1 LDTNDSRWR
10 PSPTTHEVNANEP
23 IIRTQIRLSGVRG
36 LLIQHD
42 HMCTPGVVGERLTD
56 RGVDLVVHQVVREHR
71 YLSPNVETEFPDPTD
86 FDAIIPMGA
95 PWSVYDHE
103 AIGTWVPA
111 ELKMLRNAHDHQ
123 VPVLGIC
130 FGGQMLAAAHGG
142 SVSRSAA
149 PEIGWV
155 KIDSDDESLV
165 PAGTWFQWHYDKWKL
180 PEDAKE
186 VARNAKSSQA
196 FVLGRNLAVQFH
208 PEMTSEILASWIAT
222 GGAQEADRF
231 GIKIDELVRE
241 TAERDASNRERAHR
255 LVDQFLDR
263 FLPTSTGVHEQ
274 GINNS
279 AVQPELGME

>member
-1 LDTNDSRWR
+1 MR
-10 PSPTTHEVNANEP
+10 A
-23 IIRTQIRLSGVRG
+23 

-42 HMCTPGVVGERLTD
+42 HICTPGFVGERLLD
-56 RGVDLVVHQVVREHR
+56 RGFDLVVHQVVRDDR
-71 YLSPNVETEFPDPTD
+71 FLSPNVEIEFPDPTD

-111 ELKMLRNAHDHQ
+111 ELTMLRDAHQHE

-142 SVSRSAA
+142 SVARSAA

-155 KIDSDDESLV
+155 NVDSDDESLV
-165 PAGTWFQWHYDKWKL
+165 PSGIWFQWHYDRWQL
-180 PEDAKE
+180 PTHAQE
-186 VARNAKSSQA
+186 VAHNANSSQA

-208 PEMTSEILASWIAT
+208 PEMTSEILTSWIAT
-222 GGAQEADRF
+222 GGAAEIDQF
-231 GIKIDELVRE
+231 GMELETLVRQ
-241 TAERDASNRERAHR
+241 TAENDVSNRERAHR

-263 FLPTSTGVHEQ
+263 M
-274 GINNS
+274 I
-279 AVQPELGME
+279 VQPEPSAR

>member
-1 LDTNDSRWR
+1 MR
-10 PSPTTHEVNANEP
+10 A
-23 IIRTQIRLSGVRG
+23 

-42 HMCTPGVVGERLTD
+42 HICTPGFVGERLLD
-56 RGVDLVVHQVVREHR
+56 RGFDLVVHQVVREDR
-71 YLSPNVETEFPDPTD
+71 FLSPNVEIEFPDPTD

-111 ELKMLRNAHDHQ
+111 ELTMLRDAHQHE

-142 SVSRSAA
+142 SVARSAA

-155 KIDSDDESLV
+155 NVDSDDESLV
-165 PAGTWFQWHYDKWKL
+165 PSGIWFQWHYDRWQL
-180 PEDAKE
+180 PTHAQE
-186 VARNAKSSQA
+186 VAHNANSSQA

-208 PEMTSEILASWIAT
+208 PEMTSEILTSWIAT
-222 GGAQEADRF
+222 GGAAEIDQF
-231 GIKIDELVRE
+231 GMELETLVRQ
-241 TAERDASNRERAHR
+241 TAENDVSNRERAHR

-263 FLPTSTGVHEQ
+263 M
-274 GINNS
+274 I
-279 AVQPELGME
+279 VQPEPSAR

>member
-1 LDTNDSRWR
+1 M
-10 PSPTTHEVNANEP
+10 HV
-23 IIRTQIRLSGVRG
+23 

-42 HMCTPGVVGERLTD
+42 HICTPGYVGERLTD
-56 RGVDLVVHQVVREHR
+56 RGLDLILHQVVREDR
-71 YLSPNVETEFPDPTD
+71 FLSPDVEIEFPDPTD
-86 FDAIIPMGA
+86 FDAIVPMGA
-95 PWSVYDHE
+95 PWSVYDHQ

-111 ELKMLRNAHDHQ
+111 ELKMLRAAHDHQ

-155 KIDSDDESLV
+155 EVDSDDESLV
-165 PAGTWFQWHYDKWKL
+165 LSGLWFQWHYDQWQL
-180 PEDAKE
+180 PNAAQE
-186 VARNAKSSQA
+186 VARNPSSSQA

-222 GGAQEADRF
+222 GGAEEITRF
-231 GIKIDELVRE
+231 GIKLDDLVRQ
-241 TAERDASNRERAHR
+241 TADQDAANRERAHR

-263 FLPTSTGVHEQ
+263 V
-274 GINNS
+274 
-279 AVQPELGME
+279 AARPELSAG

>member
-1 LDTNDSRWR
+1 
-10 PSPTTHEVNANEP
+10 
-23 IIRTQIRLSGVRG
+23 VRA

-42 HMCTPGVVGERLTD
+42 HICTPGFVGERLLD
-56 RGVDLVVHQVVREHR
+56 RGFDLVVHQVVREDR
-71 YLSPNVETEFPDPTD
+71 FLSPNVEIEFPDPTD

-111 ELKMLRNAHDHQ
+111 ELTMLRDAHQHE

-142 SVSRSAA
+142 SVARSAA

-155 KIDSDDESLV
+155 NVDSDDESLV
-165 PAGTWFQWHYDKWKL
+165 PSGTWFQWHYDRWQL
-180 PEDAKE
+180 PKHAQE
-186 VARNAKSSQA
+186 VAHNANSSQA

-208 PEMTSEILASWIAT
+208 PEMTSEILTSWIAT
-222 GGAQEADRF
+222 GGAAEIDQF
-231 GIKIDELVRE
+231 GMELETLVRQ
-241 TAERDASNRERAHR
+241 TAENDVSNRERAHR

-263 FLPTSTGVHEQ
+263 M
-274 GINNS
+274 I
-279 AVQPELGME
+279 VQPEPSAR

>member
-1 LDTNDSRWR
+1 
-10 PSPTTHEVNANEP
+10 
-23 IIRTQIRLSGVRG
+23 VRA

-42 HMCTPGVVGERLTD
+42 HICTPGFVGERLLE
-56 RGVDLVVHQVVREHR
+56 RGVDLVVHQVVREDR
-71 YLSPNVETEFPDPTD
+71 FLSPNVEIEFPDPTD

-111 ELKMLRNAHDHQ
+111 ELTVLRDAHQHE

-142 SVSRSAA
+142 SVARSAT

-155 KIDSDDESLV
+155 NVDSDDESLV
-165 PAGTWFQWHYDKWKL
+165 PSGNWFQWHYDQWQL
-180 PEDAKE
+180 PTHAQE
-186 VARNAKSSQA
+186 VARNANSSQA

-208 PEMTSEILASWIAT
+208 PEMTSEILTSWIAT
-222 GGAQEADRF
+222 GGAAEVDQF
-231 GIKIDELVRE
+231 GMELETLVRQ
-241 TAERDASNRERAHR
+241 TAASDASNRKRAHR

-263 FLPTSTGVHEQ
+263 M
-274 GINNS
+274 I
-279 AVQPELGME
+279 VQPEPSAR

>member
-1 LDTNDSRWR
+1 MR
-10 PSPTTHEVNANEP
+10 A
-23 IIRTQIRLSGVRG
+23 

-42 HMCTPGVVGERLTD
+42 HICTPGFVGERLLD
-56 RGVDLVVHQVVREHR
+56 RGFDLVVHQVVREDR
-71 YLSPNVETEFPDPTD
+71 FLSPNVEIEFPDPTD

-111 ELKMLRNAHDHQ
+111 ELTMLRDAHQHE

-142 SVSRSAA
+142 SVARSAA

-155 KIDSDDESLV
+155 NVDSDDESLV
-165 PAGTWFQWHYDKWKL
+165 PSGIWFQWHYDRWQL
-180 PEDAKE
+180 PKHAQE
-186 VARNAKSSQA
+186 VAHNGNSSQA

-208 PEMTSEILASWIAT
+208 PEMTSEILTSWIAT
-222 GGAQEADRF
+222 GGAAEIDQF
-231 GIKIDELVRE
+231 GMELETLVRQ
-241 TAERDASNRERAHR
+241 TAENDVSNRERAHR

-263 FLPTSTGVHEQ
+263 M
-274 GINNS
+274 I
-279 AVQPELGME
+279 VQPEPSAR

>member
-1 LDTNDSRWR
+1 MR
-10 PSPTTHEVNANEP
+10 V
-23 IIRTQIRLSGVRG
+23 

-42 HMCTPGVVGERLTD
+42 HICTPGFVGERLLD
-56 RGVDLVVHQVVREHR
+56 RGFDLVVHQVVREDR
-71 YLSPNVETEFPDPTD
+71 FLSPNVEIEFPDPTD

-111 ELKMLRNAHDHQ
+111 ELTMLRDAHQHE

-142 SVSRSAA
+142 SVARSAA

-155 KIDSDDESLV
+155 NVDSDDESLV
-165 PAGTWFQWHYDKWKL
+165 PSGIWFQWHYDRWQL
-180 PEDAKE
+180 PKHAQE
-186 VARNAKSSQA
+186 VAHNANSSQA

-208 PEMTSEILASWIAT
+208 PEMTSEILTSWIAT
-222 GGAQEADRF
+222 GGAAEVDQF
-231 GIKIDELVRE
+231 GIELETLVRQ
-241 TAERDASNRERAHR
+241 TARSDASNRERAHR

-263 FLPTSTGVHEQ
+263 MIT
-274 GINNS
+274 
-279 AVQPELGME
+279 QPEPSTR

>member
-1 LDTNDSRWR
+1 MR
-10 PSPTTHEVNANEP
+10 V
-23 IIRTQIRLSGVRG
+23 

-42 HMCTPGVVGERLTD
+42 HICTPGYVGERLTD
-56 RGVDLVVHQVVREHR
+56 RGFDLVLHQVVREDR
-71 YLSPNVETEFPDPTD
+71 FLSPDVEIEFPDPTD
-86 FDAIIPMGA
+86 FDAIVPMGA
-95 PWSVYDHE
+95 PWSVYDHQ

-111 ELKMLRNAHDHQ
+111 ELKMLRAAHDHQ

-155 KIDSDDESLV
+155 EVDSDDESLV
-165 PAGTWFQWHYDKWKL
+165 LSGLWFQWHYDQWQL
-180 PEDAKE
+180 PNAAQE
-186 VARNAKSSQA
+186 VARNPSSSQA

-222 GGAQEADRF
+222 GGAEEITRF
-231 GIKIDELVRE
+231 GIKLDDLVRQ
-241 TAERDASNRERAHR
+241 TADQDAANRERAHR

-263 FLPTSTGVHEQ
+263 V
-274 GINNS
+274 
-279 AVQPELGME
+279 AARPELSAG